1 MFDTLVGNDALSAI
15 VAFILVLIPAVIIH
29 ELGHFLAAKA
39 VGITIL
45 EFGIGLPPRAVKL
58 FSAGGTDYTLNWIPL
73 GGFVRPLGEDMIR
86 PMGDEAVSEDRK
98 EAEARG
104 LTKTMSVNEAKPLAR
119 IFFMAAGAL
128 ANFLM
133 ALVLFTLIA
142 MMGIPEV
149 VGSRVNVLFIEPGSA
164 LEAAGLQPRDAI
176 ETIDGERYFGSPEV
190 IAALAERAGQ
200 TVTLGVRRVDVAD
213 PIEIRVTLPETIG
226 ESVAYP
232 VIVGVADNT
241 PASAAGLQPLDLVIA
256 FNGQPLAAYT
266 ELQQRTRENLGQ
278 EVTLTL
284 LRGGQT
290 IETSLVPR
298 QNPPEG
304 QGAMGIE
311 IGQGAYNAGLGLSF
325 QEGDPQQ
332 VVVTQPLDQAVGY
345 AFNRM
350 GGVIQTIASVPGQ
363 ILAGTADED
372 DLRLTGP
379 VGISQVGGF
388 FLQESIRRNQPSII
402 LEFVALISLVLG
414 LTNLLP
420 IPALDGGRILF
431 VLIEIVRGRP
441 IAPEREGLVH
451 LIGMALLLSLMV
463 LVVLNDIRNPIT
475 DLLQR

>member
-213 PIEIRVTLPETIG
+213 PIEIQVTLPETIG

>member
-58 FSAGGTDYTLNWIPL
+58 FTAGGTDYTLNWIPL

-86 PMGDEAVSEDRK
+86 PMGDDAVNEDRK

-104 LTKTMSVNEAKPLAR
+104 LQNTKSVNEAKPLQR

-142 MMGIPEV
+142 MMGIPEI
-149 VGSRVNVLFIEPGSA
+149 VGSRVNVLHVETGSA
-164 LEAAGLQPRDAI
+164 LAEAGLQPLDAI
-176 ETIDGERYFGSPEV
+176 ETVNGERYFGSTEV
-190 IAALAERAGQ
+190 VAALTERAGE
-200 TVTLGVRRVDVAD
+200 TVTLGVRRAGAAD
-213 PIEIRVTLPETIG
+213 LVELQVMLSETVG
-226 ESVAYP
+226 ETVPYP
-232 VIVGVADNT
+232 VIVGVAQNT
-241 PASAAGLQPLDLVIA
+241 PASAAGLQPLDLVTA

-266 ELQQRTRENLGQ
+266 ELQQRTREHLGE

-284 LRGGQT
+284 LRDGQI

-298 QNPPEG
+298 VNPPEG

-311 IGQGAYNAGLGLSF
+311 IGQGAHNAGLGLSF

-332 VVVTQPLDQAVGY
+332 VVVSQPFGQALGY
-345 AFNRM
+345 ALNRI

-363 ILAGTADED
+363 ILAGTANEE

-388 FLQESIRRNQPSII
+388 FLQESIRRNQPSLI
-402 LEFVALISLVLG
+402 LEFIALISLVLG

-463 LVVLNDIRNPIT
+463 LVVLNDISNPIT